1 MERPHCEVQ
10 WLRKI
15 DYQEAWEIQKAC
27 AEQRLNGERPDT
39 LLLLEHPPTLT
50 LGRSAKPE
58 NLLATPQELAEEGFA
73 LIESD
78 RGGDITYHGDGQLVG
93 YPILNLR
100 EAPHN
105 SDLHLYLR
113 NLEEVLIQT
122 LKTWS
127 IKADRFPG
135 YTGVWV
141 DRQTPHPTKI
151 AAIGVKASRWI
162 TQHGFALNVTT
173 NLSHFQKIVPCG
185 IRDYGVTSLEQ
196 ILKRPLA
203 LEEVIPPLTKAFGEV
218 FGYEMEEGF
227 TLPMQ
232 K

>member
-1 MERPHCEVQ
+1 MGYH
-10 WLRKI
+10 
-15 DYQEAWEIQKAC
+15 EAWEIQRTC
-27 AEQRLNGERPDT
+27 AEQRLNGEIPDT

-50 LGRSAKPE
+50 LGRSANPE
-58 NLLATPQELAEEGFA
+58 NLLATPQELMEEGFA
-73 LIESD
+73 LVESD

-100 EAPHN
+100 EPPHN
-105 SDLHLYLR
+105 GDLHQYLR

-122 LKTWS
+122 LKTWD
-127 IKADRFPG
+127 IHAERFPG

-141 DRQTPHPTKI
+141 DRHTSTPAKI

-196 ILKRPLA
+196 ILQQPLA
-203 LEEVIPPLTKAFGEV
+203 LEEVLPPVIEAFGEV
-218 FGYEMEEGF
+218 FGYQMEEVS
-227 TLPMQ
+227 TLPVQ